1 VNAAVQAEPAD
12 ELQSI
17 LESTR
22 RSLARSARV
31 RRNLPGAGR
40 LFFDRPAPF
49 LCGYRKGA
57 SEPPGDAALPTTQA
71 AFLVAA
77 QRPKQASRVC
87 EAVIRELSPRYG
99 GFLLVEL
106 WPSSPGKKRSFR
118 VHAPPERI
126 EDPAVA
132 AMQRA
137 LTAVR
142 IEGENAEVRVTA
154 REEPAPPRR
163 PPLLEPAQREELNT
177 LLVGIEYPPV
187 FRNDGNQFHPA
198 VLRRFRRSLGVA
210 LQKIFYE
217 FAQGR
222 DSHIGPSYQA
232 LAFRGLSQAALSVDR
247 RLSEVSSSFDFL
259 LHVTPVDVTEKSAS
273 FRARHAAKEPTFSY
287 RPLPFEPREL
297 KRLLYAA
304 PLERVEDPVLWELF
318 AQKQDELDR
327 QITMLLDRGSSR
339 FRHGSIALYGGVDD
353 DLIGLARHILDVAT
367 PDDGDRR
374 SGELLCP
381 EQVVQRAQQEISYYR
396 EREPLFH
403 ADVEVRDDLAASM
416 MVSKNRLMIS
426 PGIRLVPRRMEA
438 LLHHEIGTHLVT
450 WFNGSVQP
458 LQLLR
463 DGAAGYEPTQ
473 EGLAVLAEYLSGGLT
488 RARMRTL
495 AARVEAV
502 HCMIAGA
509 DFIECFRNLRKRG
522 FSQSEG
528 FGIAARVYRGGG
540 FAKDAA
546 YLKGLRDLLRTLG
559 KGAELAPLLVGK
571 AALRNLPALVAL
583 SRRDIVRP
591 PALLPRYMDSPE
603 ALERLKSCSGRT
615 VLDLFAEVNQ

>member
-1 VNAAVQAEPAD
+1 MSSPARPEPSD

-17 LESTR
+17 LGSAR

-31 RRNLPGAGR
+31 RRNLPGGGR

-49 LCGYRKGA
+49 LCGYRIGA

-71 AFLVAA
+71 AFLVAG
-77 QRPKQASRVC
+77 QRPKQAARIC
-87 EAVIRELSPRYG
+87 EEVIRELSPRYG

-118 VHAPPERI
+118 IHAPPERI

-137 LTAVR
+137 LAAVR
-142 IEGENAEVRVTA
+142 IEGANAEVRVTA

-163 PPLLEPAQREELNT
+163 PPLLEPVQREELNA

-187 FRNDGNQFHPA
+187 FRGEGGLFHPA

-210 LQKIFYE
+210 LQKIFFE

-247 RLSEVSSSFDFL
+247 RLAEVSSSFDFL
-259 LHVTPVDVTEKSAS
+259 LHVTPVDVAEKSES
-273 FRARHAAKEPTFSY
+273 FRGGHSAKIPTFSY

-318 AQKQDELDR
+318 AQKQDELDS
-327 QITMLLDRGSSR
+327 QITMLLDRGSPR
-339 FRHGSIALYGGVDD
+339 FRHGSIALHGAVDGELLD
-353 DLIGLARHILDVAT
+353 LARHILETAP
-367 PDDGDRR
+367 PDESERR
-374 SGELLCP
+374 TAELLCP
-381 EQVVQRAQQEISYYR
+381 GQVVELARQELAYYSA
-396 EREPLFH
+396 REPLFH
-403 ADVEVRDDLAASM
+403 ADVEIRDDLAASM

-426 PGIRLVPRRMEA
+426 SSSRLLPGRMEA

-450 WFNGSVQP
+450 WFNGSMQP

-473 EGLAVLAEYLSGGLT
+473 EGLAVLAEYLCGGLT
-488 RARMRTL
+488 CSRLRML

-509 DFIECFRNLRKRG
+509 DFIEGFRKLRDRG
-522 FSQSEG
+522 FSQSAA

-546 YLKGLRDLLRTLG
+546 YLKGLRDVLRTLG
-559 KGAELAPLLVGK
+559 KGAELAPLLAGK

-591 PALLPRYMDSPE
+591 PALLPRYLDSPE
-603 ALERLKSCSGRT
+603 ARDRLERCRERT
-615 VLDLFAEVNQ
+615 ILDLFAEVNQ